1 MMGQSVHLKNGRCK
15 TESLPH
21 QVLCRLN
28 QSNLGWLNKCA
39 DRSSMNFNRGKCQAL
54 YLGRNN
60 PVCKYSLGVTAVK
73 QTCRRSSWG
82 HGRQQIEPPVV
93 MKINCLL
100 RGTGKSTASRSR
112 EDPSSLLTSVEGPF
126 GVLGPILS

>member
-73 QTCRRSSWG
+73 QTCRSSWG
-82 HGRQQIEPPVV
+82 HGRQQIEPPEV

-112 EDPSSLLTSVEGPF
+112 EDPSSLLTSFEGPF